1 MKRALKILGAVL
13 ALLVVVA
20 IAVPLLVSAD
30 YLKAQLQA
38 QVKKATGRE
47 LVIQGKASLSLFPA
61 LAITVED
68 VTLGNPAG
76 FAAPYLV
83 HVDKL
88 AAGAALKPLLAKEL
102 RITGITLDG
111 ATLYLEANARGAKN
125 WEFSPAKAA
134 DSTNEAARGAPAEKK
149 AASLKALAIGRV
161 TIKNTAVHY
170 AKAGAKPVALE
181 DIHMDVDGADGHS
194 PLALKGGV
202 TYRKEAVEFTLAVD
216 KSAALMAA
224 KEAAVTAEIKL
235 PSGAVH
241 YEGTLALKEG
251 PQARGDFRF
260 ASEDMGRL
268 IAWASGKKP
277 AGALPKKVS
286 LQSALAV
293 SDAQHFALASL
304 AFSADTLSGTGALAV
319 NLAGAVPALS
329 GDLKLGAV
337 DLDALT
343 QAPSAPAASAAPS
356 ASGGGSAA
364 ASAGDDWSDAPL
376 NMSGLRAVDAN
387 LKLAIEKLTSG
398 KFEARDIAAEV
409 AMNGGNAKLTLAHLA
424 LYGGTAKGTLTLDGS
439 QQAVGIATNLALSH
453 MDVEALMTALSGA
466 SKMKG
471 TAQMTLAA
479 TGRGTSQRALVS
491 SLGGNGAVKIND
503 GAIKGINVASFL
515 RSAKKGFILG
525 DTGAESTD
533 FTELTASYTI
543 AQGVV
548 SNSDLLMKSP
558 VLRLVGSGTISLPAR
573 SINYRAV
580 PTIVGTLK
588 GQGGK
593 DTLSGG
599 GLEIPLIIRGPW
611 RAISVTPDFAAAA
624 ASALK
629 DPAAFKQNL
638 KDIGN
643 DLRKFNSPKDIG
655 AALFGDKKAKTPA
668 AETAPAPAT
677 PVTPPA
683 TVPEGAPAPAPATQ
697 AAPAPVLSKEQQIQ
711 DAIGGVLGAFGK

>member
-20 IAVPLLVSAD
+20 IAIPMFISAD
-30 YLKAQLQA
+30 YLKAQLQD
-38 QVKKATGRE
+38 QVEKATGRT
-47 LVIQGKASLSLFPA
+47 LTINGKASLSLFPA
-61 LAITVED
+61 LAVTVED

-125 WEFSPAKAA
+125 WEFSPAAKAA
-134 DSTNEAARGAPAEKK
+134 GSTDEAARGAAPAEKK

-161 TIKNTAVHY
+161 TVRNTVVHY
-170 AKAGAKPVALE
+170 AKAGEEPIAAE
-181 DIHMDVDGADGHS
+181 DINLTVDGADGKA
-194 PLALKGGV
+194 PLALDGGI
-202 TYRKEAVEFTLAVD
+202 TYRKQAVGLKLTVATLQ
-216 KSAALMAA
+216 ALMTEKPAVVRASLTLPTGAA
-224 KEAAVTAEIKL
+224 NF
-235 PSGAVH
+235 
-241 YEGTLALKEG
+241 EGTLALKDG
-251 PQARGDFRF
+251 PQAQGK
-260 ASEDMGRL
+260 ASFNSDNLGSL
-268 IAWASGKKP
+268 LGWATGKEP
-277 AGALPKKVS
+277 SGALPKKVS
-286 LQSALAV
+286 VQSTIGMKG
-293 SDAQHFALASL
+293 AQHITLDAL
-304 AFSADTLSGTGALAV
+304 AFSADALSGTGALTV

-329 GDLKLGAV
+329 GNLKLGAV
-337 DLDALT
+337 DLGAFAGKAKAAT
-343 QAPSAPAASAAPS
+343 PVAGTAASAS
-356 ASGGGSAA
+356 S

-376 NMSGLRAVDAN
+376 DMSGLRAVNAN
-387 LKLAIEKLTSG
+387 LKLAIEKLISG
-398 KFEARDIAAEV
+398 KFVVSDIVAEV

-424 LYGGTAKGTLTLDGS
+424 LYGGTAKGTVGLDGS
-439 QQAVGIATNLALSH
+439 TATTAIATNLALSH
-453 MDVEALMTALSGA
+453 MDIEALMTALSGA

-479 TGRGTSQRALVS
+479 TGRGTSQRALVG
-491 SLGGNGAVKIND
+491 SLGGNGTVRIND

-515 RSAKKGFILG
+515 RDAKKGFILG
-525 DTGAESTD
+525 SAGSESTD

-558 VLRLVGSGTISLPAR
+558 VLRLVGSGTISLPSR
-573 SINYRAV
+573 SIDYRAV

-668 AETAPAPAT
+668 AETAPAPAPAT
-677 PVTPPA
+677 PVTSPA
-683 TVPEGAPAPAPATQ
+683 PVSAPAPATQ
-697 AAPAPVLSKEQQIQ
+697 AAPAPAPVPSKEQQIQ